1 MASAVCVSPIKA
13 LVMRL
18 VKLDACG
25 VPVTGASSAV
35 VVADGFIQINPSPQY
50 EDGVEFL
57 QKKANGT
64 FCVNELDPP
73 ELKRVELEIQ
83 WCVLDPDAL
92 VIQTGERLLTT
103 GDPVTGTGVAYGEGQ
118 ITNRFSL
125 EVWQPVSGAG
135 ACTPGGVQ
143 QYVYWAFP
151 NVGNTKVND
160 WTFENGV
167 FTYTT
172 MSTTSRASILWGN
185 GPGSA
190 GPWIE
195 QDIQEGEHFL
205 HNVTTTAPPTSACG
219 AALLT

>member
-1 MASAVCVSPIKA
+1 MSALCVSPIKA

-25 VPVTGASSAV
+25 APITGESSAV

-57 QKKANGT
+57 QKKANGS

-103 GDPVTGTGVAYGEGQ
+103 GTPATGTGVAYGEGL
-118 ITNRFSL
+118 ITARYSL
-125 EVWQPVSGAG
+125 EVWQPVSGAN
-135 ACTPGGVQ
+135 ACTPGGSQ

-151 NVGNTKVND
+151 NVGNTRVND

-172 MSTTSRASILWGN
+172 MSTTSRASVLWGD

-195 QDIQEGEHFL
+195 SPIEEGEHFL
-205 HNVTTTAPPTSACG
+205 HNVTTTAPPVSSCG
-219 AALLT
+219 AVLLT

>member
-1 MASAVCVSPIKA
+1 MAATCVSPIKA

-25 VPVTGASSAV
+25 APVTGASSAQ

-57 QKKANGT
+57 QKKANGS
-64 FCVNELDPP
+64 FCVNQLDPP
-73 ELKRVELEIQ
+73 ELKRVDLEIQ
-83 WCVLDPDAL
+83 WCVIDPDAL

-103 GDPVTGTGVAYGEGQ
+103 GTPATGTGVAYGEGQ
-118 ITNRFSL
+118 VTSRYSL
-125 EVWQPVSGAG
+125 EVWQPVSGSAACNSGG
-135 ACTPGGVQ
+135 AQ

-151 NVGNTKVND
+151 NVGNTKVGD
-160 WTFENGV
+160 WTFENGT

-172 MSTTSRASILWGN
+172 SSTTASASVLWGD

-190 GPWIE
+190 GPWIS
-195 QDIQEGEHFL
+195 QNILAGEHFL
-205 HNVTTTAPPTSACG
+205 HNVTTTPPPTASCG
-219 AALLT
+219 AVLLT